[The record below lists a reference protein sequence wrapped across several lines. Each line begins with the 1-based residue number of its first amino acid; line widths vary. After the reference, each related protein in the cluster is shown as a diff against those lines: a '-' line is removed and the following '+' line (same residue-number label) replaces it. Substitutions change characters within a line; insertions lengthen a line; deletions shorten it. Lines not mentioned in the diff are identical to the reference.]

1 MILYLIRAIIE
12 CIDEKQKFRPRIMYV
27 VEDFL
32 SEENKRNTKIWLLNI
47 QVEKVSYKEISIIQA
62 HLKTSKSK
70 GGLNY
75 LIIYSNIRSNKNLKR
90 KSNVVEPDQ

>member
-1 MILYLIRAIIE
+1 
-12 CIDEKQKFRPRIMYV
+12 MYV

-47 QVEKVSYKEISIIQA
+47 QVEKVSYKEISITQA

-75 LIIYSNIRSNKNLKR
+75 LTIYSNIRSNENLKR